1 MTSIPLDELFSTH
14 AVINDCYPKSLNTF
28 TRAVKR
34 KEFINLMTI
43 LLAKPR
49 LFDIMKL
56 RRRELKSGPLIFSL
70 LVDERVIVMF
80 RYNVR
85 GENIEVTEAIRDYVE
100 KKSVN

>member
-1 MTSIPLDELFSTH
+1 
-14 AVINDCYPKSLNTF
+14 
-28 TRAVKR
+28 
-34 KEFINLMTI
+34 MTI

>member
-1 MTSIPLDELFSTH
+1 MQLQQPFAIQKENQKIKKCSVILVDDIYTTGRTLFH
-14 AVINDCYPKSLNTF
+14 AAAVINDCYPKSLNTF
-28 TRAVKR
+28 TRAIKR

-70 LVDERVIVMF
+70 LVDERG
-80 RYNVR
+80 NC
-85 GENIEVTEAIRDYVE
+85 YV
-100 KKSVN
+100 